1 MKPDTTANIWP
12 LSFVRISLSHF
23 CFLKTKQNILTND
36 LWINKLL
43 DPGSVIHHITFK
55 SCFHEK
61 INDIF
66 FFKCHSQ
73 KILTPNN
80 KKCELSSQENTVWPG
95 GVQKFGSPRSRFVAR
110 ETASKQHHS
119 LLHQSGFIILVRE
132 SSFQLLRT
140 QCDDKPRIFSN
151 ARGLVS
157 KLFSLQ
163 QMRAQLGWEPQDLRQ
178 NLMIFLKSRLW
189 GVVLL
194 GIYVSKNGRFW
205 F

>member
-1 MKPDTTANIWP
+1 M
-12 LSFVRISLSHF
+12 
-23 CFLKTKQNILTND
+23 TKNLE
-36 LWINKLL
+36 LGINKLL

-80 KKCELSSQENTVWPG
+80 KKCELSSRENTVWPG

-110 ETASKQHHS
+110 ETASKQHQC

-140 QCDDKPRIFSN
+140 QCAMINPASFRTREGSFRIFFRNNKYGHSLGGSHKIWGKIWWFFWN
-151 ARGLVS
+151 HVLRGLV
-157 KLFSLQ
+157 
-163 QMRAQLGWEPQDLRQ
+163 
-178 NLMIFLKSRLW
+178 
-189 GVVLL
+189 LL
-194 GIYVSKNGRFW
+194 GLCK
-205 F
+205 